1 MHHIRLSAIR
11 TFYNR
16 HVIQFMQ
23 FICNLII
30 LYKSSFFVHDLLF
43 SSEPFFSHK
52 FESQDYVPSVIVSEH
67 VFDQQAP
74 L

>member
-1 MHHIRLSAIR
+1 MHYIRLSTIR

-16 HVIQFMQ
+16 HVIQIIQ

-30 LYKSSFFVHDLLF
+30 LDQSSFFVHDLLF

-52 FESQDYVPSVIVSEH
+52 FESQDHMPCVIVSEH
-67 VFDQQAP
+67 VFDQQTP